1 MNPLNDTP
9 LEQLDPEIAQLI
21 EKEKQRQQSHIELIA
36 SENFTYPAIM
46 ESQGSILTNK
56 YAEGYPNKRY
66 YGGCE
71 FVDSIEEIAIE
82 RAKSLFGADHANVQ
96 PHAGSQANAA
106 VYLSVLKPGDKILTM
121 NLSDGGHLTHGHPMN
136 FSGIYHEVVHY
147 GVSSDKGLIDY
158 DAIETS
164 AKKELPKMITVGAS
178 AYSRVI
184 DFERMGAIAKSVGAY
199 LLADIAH
206 IAGLVAAGVH
216 PSPMPHADFVTTTTH
231 KTLRGPRGGLILRK
245 EAHAKKIDTAVFPG
259 TQGGPLMHVIAAK
272 ATCFQEAQTDQFK
285 AYQRQVAKNANAL
298 ANALIEKGH
307 TVVSG
312 GTDNHLFMIDL
323 RVKYPDLTGKIAQN
337 ALDKANITANK
348 NTVPGETRSPF
359 QTSGIRI
366 GTPAVTSRGMV
377 EDDMLEIAKAIN
389 LVLDNI
395 EDEDKIAE
403 AKAIAINLC
412 AKYPL
417 PY

>member
-21 EKEKQRQQSHIELIA
+21 KEEKQRQQSHIELIA

-158 DAIETS
+158 DAIEAS

-231 KTLRGPRGGLILRK
+231 KTLRGPRGGLILCK
-245 EAHAKKIDTAVFPG
+245 EEHAKKIDTAGFPG

-395 EDEDKIAE
+395 EDEDKIDE

>member
-1 MNPLNDTP
+1 
-9 LEQLDPEIAQLI
+9 
-21 EKEKQRQQSHIELIA
+21 
-36 SENFTYPAIM
+36 
-46 ESQGSILTNK
+46 
-56 YAEGYPNKRY
+56 
-66 YGGCE
+66 
-71 FVDSIEEIAIE
+71 
-82 RAKSLFGADHANVQ
+82 
-96 PHAGSQANAA
+96 
-106 VYLSVLKPGDKILTM
+106 
-121 NLSDGGHLTHGHPMN
+121 
-136 FSGIYHEVVHY
+136 
-147 GVSSDKGLIDY
+147 
-158 DAIETS
+158 
-164 AKKELPKMITVGAS
+164 
-178 AYSRVI
+178 
-184 DFERMGAIAKSVGAY
+184 
-199 LLADIAH
+199 
-206 IAGLVAAGVH
+206 
-216 PSPMPHADFVTTTTH
+216 
-231 KTLRGPRGGLILRK
+231 
-245 EAHAKKIDTAVFPG
+245 
-259 TQGGPLMHVIAAK
+259 MHVIAAK